1 MKIKLNKNT
10 NTIKLNK
17 GIKDLLKI
25 ETEED
30 LLELED
36 NTGIPADRLQDLLF
50 EGRKPSVDELLTI
63 HDILEEKGIEMTVED
78 MLCLQ
83 L

>member
-1 MKIKLNKNT
+1 MEIKLNKT
-10 NTIKLNK
+10 
-17 GIKDLLKI
+17 IKDLLQIK
-25 ETEED
+25 TEED

-63 HDILEEKGIEMTVED
+63 HGVLEENDINITVED
-78 MLCLQ
+78 MLCLH
-83 L
+83 